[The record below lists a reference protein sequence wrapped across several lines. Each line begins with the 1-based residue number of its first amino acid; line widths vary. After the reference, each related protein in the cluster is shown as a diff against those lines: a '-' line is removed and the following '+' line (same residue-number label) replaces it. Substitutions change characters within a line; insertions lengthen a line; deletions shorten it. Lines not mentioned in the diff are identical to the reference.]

1 MYKQPSHY
9 DANAFP
15 PSLRFASIFAGALV
29 AGVLLFETAAAIL
42 A

>member
-1 MYKQPSHY
+1 MYHLPSQY

-15 PSLRFASIFAGALV
+15 PSLKFASIFAGALV
-29 AGVLLFETAAAIL
+29 AGVLLFETAAALL